1 MQAGLA
7 SKPLTWHDIFTARH
21 IGVCLLV
28 AVVRVSVTVST
39 GLGVAEMASRNQRAA
54 A

>member
-21 IGVCLLV
+21 ICV
-28 AVVRVSVTVST
+28 AFSLRYVRVSVTVST